1 MISIITLCCV
11 IAQTLIAIFL
21 FNILKLK
28 DDFEKTL
35 NAMLII
41 LFFHLGTKFFILVIV
56 KDTFLY
62 DHNASG
68 FGLSY
73 GPLLYIATHIFTR
86 NQLSMRSVFVHMVPF
101 IICTLVYFINGA
113 GYLFHTISPGF
124 INEYSFVYQ
133 WFVGTSLLIYPV
145 LSLLK
150 IRNEVYRPL
159 VSEIFQLKLLKNI
172 AVVMLVGIVAGLS
185 TALIHYIKRGY
196 HDFDIRLIP
205 YICLAVIPILI
216 LRYKMQALVS
226 PVVKTVTE
234 AQPVPVTEESII
246 SSEKRYKKSALDEQM
261 MNQYEVSL
269 TKFMQKSKIYLE
281 AEISLEEL
289 SDKTKIPKHHLTQ
302 LLNER
307 FGKNFYTFI
316 NEYRIGE
323 AMERLKNP
331 DTDTSILSLAFD
343 CGFNSKSSFNNYFKK
358 VTGLTPSAFRKEQNF
373 QLSEDDHLSR

>member
-1 MISIITLCCV
+1 MI
-11 IAQTLIAIFL
+11 
-21 FNILKLK
+21 
-28 DDFEKTL
+28 
-35 NAMLII
+35 
-41 LFFHLGTKFFILVIV
+41 
-56 KDTFLY
+56 
-62 DHNASG
+62 
-68 FGLSY
+68 
-73 GPLLYIATHIFTR
+73 P
-86 NQLSMRSVFVHMVPF
+86 FV
-101 IICTLVYFINGA
+101 ICTLIYFINGA

-124 INEYSFVYQ
+124 INDYSFVYQ
-133 WFVGTSLLIYPV
+133 WFVAASLLIYPL
-145 LSLLK
+145 LSLL
-150 IRNEVYRPL
+150 ILRNKNYIPL
-159 VSEIFQLKLLKNI
+159 VSEIFQLNLLKNI
-172 AVVMLVGIVAGLS
+172 AVVMLVGIIAGLS
-185 TALIHYIKRGY
+185 TALIHYIKTGY

-234 AQPVPVTEESII
+234 EQLVPASEESIT

-261 MNQYEVSL
+261 MDQYEVSL

-281 AEISLEEL
+281 AEVSLEEL

-323 AMERLKNP
+323 ALEKLKSP
-331 DTDTSILSLAFD
+331 DIDISILSLAFD

-358 VTGLTPSAFRKEQNF
+358 VTGLTPSAYRKEQNF
-373 QLSEDDHLSR
+373 QLSEDNHLSR